1 MPPPVPDRLER
12 GVHPLPV
19 RASRNLPAGSP
30 AAQRLRSGP
39 SSDPTVTPFPDHP
52 ARPPGP
58 SPEGGRE
65 EPGGESDGG
74 PLVGRQDPDVSATL
88 LRLRRGADYLDAA
101 FRIPG
106 TRIRLGWDSLLG
118 VIPGAGDLLGAT
130 AALWIVA
137 EGILMRAPASVVLR
151 MLWNVAIDA
160 LVGAI
165 PLVGDLFDVAWKAN
179 LRNVALLERAA
190 ADPQRT
196 DRRSRLLLWG
206 IAGGLFLV
214 VALVAAAVLAVLRAL
229 LGVG

>member
-1 MPPPVPDRLER
+1 M
-12 GVHPLPV
+12 
-19 RASRNLPAGSP
+19 
-30 AAQRLRSGP
+30 
-39 SSDPTVTPFPDHP
+39 TPFPDHP
-52 ARPPGP
+52 TSPPGP

-65 EPGGESDGG
+65 EPGEESDGG
-74 PLVGRQDPDVSATL
+74 PLVGRHDPDVSAAL

-179 LRNVALLERAA
+179 LRNVGLLERAA
-190 ADPQRT
+190 ADPQRA